1 MPIQVQCC
9 GLVLMTVL
17 FYFYKSQHSVLL
29 NTQKAFWN
37 SFVVTIISISL
48 DILSCIVIRL
58 RENLPSLFVDAICK
72 TYLVSLV
79 VLAYFALLYIL
90 TDIYSKRSEFRKT
103 IIGYEIFVIAA
114 ALCIYISPIH
124 YYDDPEAK
132 IVYSYG
138 LSDYATYI
146 FALITIFFIV
156 HKLFKEKK
164 KISRNRRLAALFWMC
179 VWFLAAIIQF
189 IFPSCLLVGFA
200 SALGM
205 LVLYLLIEN
214 PGNNIDRRTGLF
226 NHGAFLDYT
235 KQLYDSETKFS
246 ALAVVLE
253 YYSFK
258 MMNADLE
265 REVLTEIRSFL
276 LGIKDTYAFNNTGN
290 EVIIVMPEGENGKN
304 IVKAIYERFERGR
317 GKNGGLY
324 VSPRWVYLS
333 DSSLAANPEDL
344 LYLIRYAVQNSEE
357 IDENR
362 CIEVS
367 GDLAKQLYREKEVE
381 EIIIDALENDRLE
394 VWYQPIYSTQHSRFT
409 SAEAL
414 VRIRGKDGTLIPPGA
429 FIEIAERNGTILQI
443 GETVFRKVCR
453 FINQHN
459 IKQYGMSYIEV
470 NLSVV
475 QCAYKQLAEDYIK
488 IMKDYGVSADQIN
501 LEITETASL
510 NTKNTLLENMKELMD
525 YGVNFSLDDFG
536 TGQSNLDYI
545 VDMPVDI
552 VKFDKGMTNAYFEN
566 GKAKYIMDAAANM
579 IQGMDMKIV
588 SEGIETEAQ
597 FNTMQDLGI
606 NYIQGYYF
614 SKPLPE
620 KEFLE
625 FIQKASGYAYTVK
638 NPGK

>member
-9 GLVLMTVL
+9 GLVLMIVL
-17 FYFYKSQHSVLL
+17 FYFYKSQHSILL

-37 SFVVTIISISL
+37 SFVVTFVSITL

-58 RENLPSLFVDAICK
+58 RNNLPSLFVDAVCK

-90 TDIYSKRSEFRKT
+90 TDIYFKKSEFRKT
-103 IIGYEIFVIAA
+103 TIVYGIIVIIAA
-114 ALCIYISPIH
+114 VLIYVLPIN
-124 YYDDPEAK
+124 YYDNDGV
-132 IVYSYG
+132 IYSYG
-138 LSDYATYI
+138 LSDYATYV
-146 FALITIFFIV
+146 FALLTVLFTVF
-156 HKLFKEKK
+156 KLVKEKN
-164 KISRNRRLAALFWMC
+164 KISKNRRLAAFIWMG
-179 VWFLAAIIQF
+179 VWILAAIIQF
-189 IFPSCLLVGFA
+189 IRPDLLLVGFA
-200 SALGM
+200 SAVGM
-205 LVLYLLIEN
+205 LVLYLLLEN

-226 NHGAFLDYT
+226 NHGAFLQYAR
-235 KQLYDSETKFS
+235 QLYSSETKFS
-246 ALAVVLE
+246 ALAVILDYSSLKIMSSNLE
-253 YYSFK
+253 S
-258 MMNADLE
+258 
-265 REVLTEIRSFL
+265 EVMTEAATYL
-276 LGIKDTYAFNNTGN
+276 LGIPNVYAFNNTGS
-290 EVIIVMPEGENGKN
+290 EIILIIPAGDDGKKV
-304 IVKAIYERFERGR
+304 VKAVRERFDRGW
-317 GKNGGLY
+317 GKTGGVY
-324 VSPRWVYLS
+324 VSPKWVYVP
-333 DSSLAANPEDL
+333 DSALAANPEDL
-344 LYLIRYAVQNSEE
+344 LYLIRYAKKNIKEY
-357 IDENR
+357 DENR

-367 GDLAKQLYREKEVE
+367 DLLAKQLYREKEIE
-381 EIIIDALENDRLE
+381 DIIMDALENDRLE
-394 VWYQPIYSTQHSRFT
+394 VWYQPIYSTKHCRFT

-414 VRIRGKDGTLIPPGA
+414 VRIRSVDGTLIQPGS

-453 FINQHN
+453 FINQYN
-459 IKQYGMSYIEV
+459 IKEYGISYIEV

-488 IMKDYGVSADQIN
+488 IMNDYGVSPDQIN
-501 LEITETASL
+501 LEITESASL

-552 VKFDKGMTNAYFEN
+552 VKFDRGMTNAYFEN

-579 IQGMDMKIV
+579 IHGMDMKIV

-625 FIQKASGYAYTVK
+625 FIQNAKKT
-638 NPGK
+638 